1 MKADALVRLSFSGLF
16 VLGTTLGWSAV
27 ASAEEVYTA
36 MLVESRGLREDK
48 TAQLTLTIEQFST
61 EEDTAR
67 LQEIFDEKGSDGL
80 IEALHQMDRGVAQI
94 KGGPTTRINHVRV
107 HEGESG
113 NQVIIVTN
121 RPLYFPGDRPD
132 TRSIGALGIVQLQT
146 NKRGMG
152 RGMMAEIIQV
162 GVKKDG
168 SLEIQ
173 THNIATISL
182 EDVQRLK

>member
-1 MKADALVRLSFSGLF
+1 MKADALLRFSVSSLLVF
-16 VLGTTLGWSAV
+16 GTAWAWSAV
-27 ASAEEVYTA
+27 AFGEEIYTA

-67 LQEIFDEKGSDGL
+67 LGEIFDEKGSDGL
-80 IEALHQMDRGVAQI
+80 IEALQQMDRGVAQI

-107 HEGESG
+107 HEGETG
-113 NQVIIVTN
+113 NQVIIVTD

-152 RGMMAEIIQV
+152 RGIIAEVIQV

-173 THNIATISL
+173 THSTATIAL

>member
-1 MKADALVRLSFSGLF
+1 MKADALVRLSFSGFLLVGAVSGF
-16 VLGTTLGWSAV
+16 STV
-27 ASAEEVYTA
+27 ASAEEIYTA
-36 MLVESRGLREDK
+36 LLVESRGLREDK

-67 LQEIFDEKGSDGL
+67 LQQIFDEKGSDGL

-94 KGGPTTRINHVRV
+94 KGGPTTRVNHVRV
-107 HEGESG
+107 HEGETG
-113 NQVIIVTN
+113 NQVIIVTD

-132 TRSIGALGIVQLQT
+132 MQSIGALGIVQLQT

-152 RGMMAEIIQV
+152 RGMIAAIIHV

-173 THNIATISL
+173 THNTATISL

>member
-1 MKADALVRLSFSGLF
+1 MKADALVRVSLLSSLVAGVLF
-16 VLGTTLGWSAV
+16 GWSGA
-27 ASAEEVYTA
+27 ASAEEIYTA

-67 LQEIFDEKGSDGL
+67 LDKIFEEKGSEGL
-80 IEALHQMDRGVAQI
+80 IEALRQTDRGVAQI

-113 NQVIIVTN
+113 NQVIIVTD

-152 RGMMAEIIQV
+152 RGMIAEVIQV
-162 GVKKDG
+162 GVKQDG

-173 THNIATISL
+173 THNTATISL

>member
-1 MKADALVRLSFSGLF
+1 MKADALVRLSFSGFLLVGAVSGF
-16 VLGTTLGWSAV
+16 STV
-27 ASAEEVYTA
+27 ASSEEIYTA
-36 MLVESRGLREDK
+36 LLVESRGLREDK
-48 TAQLTLTIEQFST
+48 TAQFTLTIEQFST

-67 LQEIFDEKGSDGL
+67 LQQIFDEKGSDGL

-107 HEGESG
+107 HEGETG
-113 NQVIIVTN
+113 NQVIIVTD

-132 TRSIGALGIVQLQT
+132 MQSIGALGIVQLQT

-152 RGMMAEIIQV
+152 RGMIAAVIQV

-173 THNIATISL
+173 THNTATISL

>member
-1 MKADALVRLSFSGLF
+1 MKVDALFRLSFAGLF
-16 VLGTTLGWSAV
+16 VVGAILGFSAV
-27 ASAEEVYTA
+27 ASAEEIYTA
-36 MLVESRGLREDK
+36 LLVESRGVREDK
-48 TAQLTLTIEQFST
+48 TAQLTLTIQQFST
-61 EEDTAR
+61 EDDTAR

-80 IEALHQMDRGVAQI
+80 IEALHQMDKGVAQI
-94 KGGPTTRINHVRV
+94 KGGPTTRVNLVRV

-113 NQVIIVTN
+113 NQVIIVTD

-132 TRSIGALGIVQLQT
+132 MRSIGALGIVQLQT

-152 RGMMAEIIQV
+152 RGIIAEVIQV

-173 THNIATISL
+173 THNTATISL